1 MSDGVNIVVNS
12 RKDKKAAETVLRG
25 LKALGVDI
33 DLVQELIIQ
42 NNKLVSENAELKRQL
57 DYNKG
62 DGTPK
67 ANAGMS
73 DGEFLAAIEPAETIK
88 R

>member
-1 MSDGVNIVVNS
+1 MSDIKIVVNS
-12 RKDKKAAETVLRG
+12 KKDQKAAEMVLRG
-25 LKALGVDI
+25 LKALGIDV
-33 DLVQELIIQ
+33 DLVQELIIT
-42 NNKLVSENAELKRQL
+42 NNKLVAENAELKRQL

-67 ANAGMS
+67 ATGGMS
-73 DGEFLAAIEPAETIK
+73 DSDFLAAIEPKETIK